1 MQQKN
6 IHIISIGGSVMHD
19 LAINLKNRGNKIT
32 GSDDIIYNPS
42 KSRLKKNGL
51 LPKSLGYSKD
61 NINNDI
67 DLVITGMHTK
77 EDNIELI
84 SSKNKKIPILSYPE
98 YINHLCENK
107 HRVVIA
113 GSHGKTTITSMVM
126 HVLKSNKVKF
136 DYLIGAKTKGF
147 KSNISITNN
156 PIIIIEGDEYLTSP
170 LDKTPKFLKY
180 NHHIVLISGIE
191 WDHYNV
197 FKSFKDYKNQFQKL
211 VNLTPKGGEVIYN
224 ENDKSIIEILEKNS
238 DENIVFRPYTSEKE
252 LVNKYG
258 SFIFDEFNSKIK
270 LKIFGKHNMQNL
282 AGAKTVCEQLG
293 IKPKDFYKS
302 ITSYELPHKRLQ
314 KLNNNKTKIFR
325 DFAHSPSKLKAT
337 ISAVKSQYSENL
349 LSIYELHSSS
359 SFNSTFLKNYKNTL
373 TDSDYSIIYISMK
386 NLKKFSSKMDEKII
400 KKIFNEKKLIL
411 ISDPKKLDSFLKKNS
426 YRDYNKLFM
435 SSGNFDNFIL
445 DELDNESK

>member
-51 LPKSLGYSKD
+51 LPKTLGYSKD

-84 SSKNKKIPILSYPE
+84 SSKKKKIPILSYPE

-197 FKSFKDYKNQFQKL
+197 FKSFKDYKKQFQKL

-238 DENIVFRPYTSEKE
+238 DENIIFRPYTSEKE

-293 IKPKDFYKS
+293 IKQKDFYKS

-325 DFAHSPSKLKAT
+325 DFAHSPLKAT

-400 KKIFNEKKLIL
+400 KKIFNEDKLIL